1 VTSRIK
7 DSILVFPL
15 STVDTRP
22 LFQVHIFY
30 LGKANLRRTKMI
42 PEIEGMTILMAE
54 GIAGFIVFIL
64 FLKGFCLIGPN
75 QVGILTK
82 RMLGR
87 KMPEGQIIAR
97 HGEIGVQAKTLM
109 PGLYWRMPVI
119 WSFMKVPVVAID
131 IASIGIVE
139 SIDGEPL
146 PKGRVL
152 ADEVECNQFQDAEM
166 FLANHGK
173 KGPQVGILRPGTY
186 RINTRLFNVTSAPAV
201 KIEENTIGIAVAKDG
216 ISLPSGYVI
225 APKAMNS
232 DGTEVDHKAY
242 QNGQLF
248 IDSKGYR
255 GPQLDTLQPGI
266 YFINPNLFDIK
277 IEDVAEV
284 LPGYVAVIRSNVGLE
299 LERAPEGPKATGE
312 IKLAGPIHEDVEKI
326 LIIDKYTR
334 GIWRDPVAPG
344 KYNLNTVAFSA
355 YQVPTSAV
363 TIDWASEGRIGT
375 EVKGVKPTEAK
386 AAGVLYSFDPLKV
399 TSKDGFQLEVN
410 VRMVIRIQPANAA
423 YIIARFGSVANLID
437 QIVHPLIDSSFRNK
451 AGEKKA
457 IDFFQSR
464 TDLQTEALIHAKDK
478 FSEYNVEAQNLLI
491 AYIDIPKD
499 LLDTQTKKEIANQ
512 QQAQY
517 DQEAMAQEKRI
528 AVMEKSARADK
539 QKDVIDAK
547 LSIDINNDRAEA
559 KVKEADGNR
568 RSVILQ
574 AQGTRE
580 STILVAQGTK
590 ESTIL
595 VADANSYKSKIEGD
609 GVAAAYNAQK
619 DAIGQQN
626 VAIIKLIQEIA
637 AGNIQIVPQVLVQG
651 GDSGAGGNLFNVWL
665 SQMISQNI
673 PKNAAKDIKE
683 AAE

>member
-1 VTSRIK
+1 MWIAILLIAVIV
-7 DSILVFPL
+7 LVFFL
-15 STVDTRP
+15 AGLR
-22 LFQVHIFY
+22 LI
-30 LGKANLRRTKMI
+30 KA
-42 PEIEGMTILMAE
+42 
-54 GIAGFIVFIL
+54 
-64 FLKGFCLIGPN
+64 N

-82 RMLGR
+82 NMFGK

-97 HGEIGVQAKTLM
+97 KGETGIQAQILM
-109 PGLYWRMPVI
+109 PGLYWRMPII
-119 WSFMKVPVVAID
+119 WSCAKEPVQTID
-131 IASIGIVE
+131 ITSIGLVE
-139 SIDGEPL
+139 AIDGEPL

-152 ADEVECNQFQDAEM
+152 GDEVECNQFQDAEM
-166 FLANHGK
+166 FLKNHGK

-186 RINTRLFNVTSAPAV
+186 RINSRLFHVTRADA
-201 KIEENTIGIAVAKDG
+201 IRIGENNIGIAIARDG
-216 ISLPSGYVI
+216 IPLPPGYII
-225 APKAMNS
+225 APKAMNA
-232 DGTEVDHKAY
+232 DGTEADHKYY

-266 YFINPNLFDIK
+266 YYINPMLFDIK
-277 IEDVAEV
+277 AEVVAEV
-284 LPGYVAVIRSNVGLE
+284 MPGYVAVIRSNVGLE
-299 LERAPEGPKATGE
+299 LDKGTEGPTPVTDNEKF
-312 IKLAGPIHEDVEKI
+312 KGPIHEDVEKI
-326 LIIDKYTR
+326 LITNKYTR
-334 GIWRDPVAPG
+334 GIWKEPIAPG
-344 KYNLNTVAFSA
+344 KYNLNTVAFTP

-363 TIDWASEGRIGT
+363 TIDWATEGKIGT
-375 EVKGVKPTEAK
+375 EIKGVKGKGLEDE
-386 AAGVLYSFDPLKV
+386 GVLYKFDPLKV

-423 YIIARFGSVANLID
+423 YIIARFGSVVNLID

-464 TDLQTEALIHAKDK
+464 TDLQTEALVHAKER

-491 AYIDIPKD
+491 AWIDIPKE

-517 DQEAMAQEKRI
+517 DQEALAQEKRI
-528 AVMEKSARADK
+528 AVMEKSSRADK

-559 KVKEADGNR
+559 KAREADGDR
-568 RSVILQ
+568 R
-574 AQGTRE
+574 
-580 STILVAQGTK
+580 STILRAQGTK

-595 VADANSYKSKIEGD
+595 IADGNAYQSRIEGQ
-609 GVAAAYNAQK
+609 GVAQAYDAQK
-619 DAIGQQN
+619 EAIGQQN

-637 AGNIQIVPQVLVQG
+637 AGKIQIVPQILV
-651 GDSGAGGNLFNVWL
+651 GDSSGSSSGNLFNAWM

-673 PKNAAKDIKE
+673 PKGKE
-683 AAE
+683 K

>member
-1 VTSRIK
+1 MMTGITGSVA
-7 DSILVFPL
+7 
-15 STVDTRP
+15 
-22 LFQVHIFY
+22 LFFVAFIALIFF
-30 LGKANLRRTKMI
+30 LR
-42 PEIEGMTILMAE
+42 
-54 GIAGFIVFIL
+54 GFR
-64 FLKGFCLIGPN
+64 LIGPN
-75 QVGILTK
+75 EVGILTK
-82 RMLGR
+82 NMLGR

-109 PGLYWRMPVI
+109 PGLYWRMPII
-119 WSFMKVPVVAID
+119 WSFAKVPVVTVD

-152 ADEVECNQFQDAEM
+152 ADEVECNQFQDGEM

-186 RINTRLFNVTSAPAV
+186 RINTKLFNIAKAPAV
-201 KIEENTIGIAVAKDG
+201 KIAENTIGVAVAKDG
-216 ISLPSGYVI
+216 IPLPTGYII
-225 APKAMNS
+225 APKAQNK
-232 DGTEVDHKAY
+232 DGTEADHKSY

-266 YFINPNLFDIK
+266 YYINPNLFDIK
-277 IEDVAEV
+277 IEEVAEV

-299 LERAPEGPKATGE
+299 LERTPEGPDRTTGE
-312 IKLAGPIHEDVEKI
+312 GKLGGPIHEDVEKI
-326 LIIDKYTR
+326 LITDKYTR
-334 GIWRDPVAPG
+334 GIWREPIAPG
-344 KYNLNTVAFSA
+344 KYNLNAIAFTA

-363 TIDWASEGRIGT
+363 TIDWATEGRIGT

-386 AAGVLYSFDPLKV
+386 SAGVLYSFDPLKV

-410 VRMVIRIQPANAA
+410 VRMVIRIQPGNAA

-464 TDLQTEALIHAKDK
+464 TDLQTEALIHAKER

-491 AYIDIPKD
+491 AYIAIPKD

-528 AVMEKSARADK
+528 AVMEKSSRADK

-547 LSIDINNDRAEA
+547 LSIEINNDRAEA
-559 KVKEADGNR
+559 KVREADGDR
-568 RSVILQ
+568 RSVIL
-574 AQGTRE
+574 R
-580 STILVAQGTK
+580 SQGTK

-595 VADANSYKSKIEGD
+595 VADGNSYKSRTEGD

-619 DAIGQQN
+619 EAIGQQN
-626 VAIIKLIQEIA
+626 VAVIKLMQEIA
-637 AGNIQIVPQVLVQG
+637 AGKIQIVPQTLVGGG
-651 GDSGAGGNLFNVWL
+651 GDNSGNLFNAWL
-665 SQMISQNI
+665 AQMMTQNI
-673 PKNAAKDIKE
+673 AKKE
-683 AAE
+683 EK

>member
-1 VTSRIK
+1 MI
-7 DSILVFPL
+7 
-15 STVDTRP
+15 
-22 LFQVHIFY
+22 QWIF
-30 LGKANLRRTKMI
+30 LWVVA
-42 PEIEGMTILMAE
+42 
-54 GIAGFIVFIL
+54 FIVLIFIL
-64 FLKGFCLIGPN
+64 RGFCLIGPN

-82 RMLGR
+82 NMFGR
-87 KMPEGQIIAR
+87 KMPAGQIIAR
-97 HGEIGVQAKTLM
+97 QKEIGVRARTLM
-109 PGLYWRMPVI
+109 PGLYWRLPVI
-119 WSFMKVPVVAID
+119 WTFTKVPVVTVEV
-131 IASIGIVE
+131 ASIGIVE

-186 RINTRLFNVTSAPAV
+186 RINSKLFNITKAPAV
-201 KIEENTIGIAVAKDG
+201 RIGENTIGIAVAKDG
-216 ISLPSGYVI
+216 IPLPTGYVV
-225 APKAMNS
+225 APKALNK
-232 DGTEVDHKAY
+232 DGSEADHKAY

-248 IDSKGYR
+248 IDSQGYR

-277 IEDVAEV
+277 VENVAEV

-299 LERAPEGPKATGE
+299 LERALEGPEGTTKEGR
-312 IKLAGPIHEDVEKI
+312 LGGPIHEDVEKI
-326 LIIDKYTR
+326 LITNKYTR
-334 GIWRDPVAPG
+334 GIWREPIAPG
-344 KYNLNTVAFSA
+344 KYNLNTIAFSP
-355 YQVPTSAV
+355 YEVPTSAV

-375 EVKGVKPTEAK
+375 EVKGIKPTQAM

-410 VRMVIRIQPANAA
+410 VRMVIRIQPGNAA

-464 TDLQTEALIHAKDK
+464 TDLQTEALVHAKER

-528 AVMEKSARADK
+528 AVMEKSSRADK

-568 RSVILQ
+568 RSMILQ
-574 AQGTRE
+574 
-580 STILVAQGTK
+580 AQGTK

-595 VADANSYKSKIEGD
+595 VADGNSYKSKIEGD

-619 DAIGQQN
+619 EAIGQQN

-637 AGNIQIVPQVLVQG
+637 AGKIQIVPQVLVGG
-651 GDSGAGGNLFNVWL
+651 GDSSASGNLFNAWM

-673 PKNAAKDIKE
+673 PKDEGKEIKPTD
-683 AAE
+683 

>member
-1 VTSRIK
+1 MITGMMEWTVL
-7 DSILVFPL
+7 SIV
-15 STVDTRP
+15 
-22 LFQVHIFY
+22 
-30 LGKANLRRTKMI
+30 
-42 PEIEGMTILMAE
+42 
-54 GIAGFIVFIL
+54 VFIAL
-64 FLKGFCLIGPN
+64 LIILRGFCLIGPN

-82 RMLGR
+82 NMFGK

-97 HGEIGVQAKTLM
+97 HGQIGVQAKTLM
-109 PGLYWRMPVI
+109 PGLYWRLPII
-119 WSFMKVPVVAID
+119 WSFRKIPVVTVD

-152 ADEVECNQFQDAEM
+152 ADEVESNQFQDAEM
-166 FLANHGK
+166 FLTNHGK
-173 KGPQVGILRPGTY
+173 KGPQVAILRPGTY
-186 RINTRLFNVTSAPAV
+186 RINTRLFNITDAPAV
-201 KIEENTIGIAVAKDG
+201 EIAENTVGIAVAKDG
-216 ISLPSGYVI
+216 IPLPTGYVI
-225 APKAMNS
+225 APKARNE
-232 DGTEVDHKAY
+232 DGTEADHKSY

-248 IDSKGYR
+248 IDSTGYR
-255 GPQLDTLQPGI
+255 GPQLDTLQPGL

-277 IEDVAEV
+277 IAEVAEV
-284 LPGYVAVIRSNVGLE
+284 FPGYVAVIRSNVGLE
-299 LERAPEGPKATGE
+299 LERTAEGPDRTTGE
-312 IKLAGPIHEDVEKI
+312 GRLSGPIHEDVEKI
-326 LIIDKYTR
+326 LITDKYTR
-334 GIWRDPVAPG
+334 GIWREPIAPG
-344 KYNLNTVAFSA
+344 KYNLNAIAFTA

-375 EVKGVKPTEAK
+375 EVKGIKPTEAK

-410 VRMVIRIQPANAA
+410 VRMVIRIQPGNAA

-464 TDLQTEALIHAKDK
+464 TDLQTEALVHAKER

-517 DQEAMAQEKRI
+517 DQEALAQEKRI
-528 AVMEKSARADK
+528 AVMEKSSRADK

-559 KVKEADGNR
+559 MVKEADGKR
-568 RSVILQ
+568 RSAILQ
-574 AQGTRE
+574 AQG
-580 STILVAQGTK
+580 AK

-595 VADANSYKSKIEGD
+595 VADGNAYKSKTEGD
-609 GVAAAYNAQK
+609 GVAAAYNAKKEAISQK
-619 DAIGQQN
+619 N
-626 VAIIKLIQEIA
+626 VPIIKLTLQIA
-637 AGNIQIVPQVLVQG
+637 AGKIQIVPQILVEG
-651 GDSGAGGNLFNVWL
+651 GAGSSGGNLFNAWM
-665 SQMISQNI
+665 SQMISQNV
-673 PKNAAKDIKE
+673 PKDGGKDI
-683 AAE
+683 

>member
-1 VTSRIK
+1 MIHW
-7 DSILVFPL
+7 ILYWVVAF
-15 STVDTRP
+15 
-22 LFQVHIFY
+22 
-30 LGKANLRRTKMI
+30 
-42 PEIEGMTILMAE
+42 
-54 GIAGFIVFIL
+54 IAFIFIL
-64 FLKGFCLIGPN
+64 RGFCLIGPN

-82 RMLGR
+82 NMFGR
-87 KMPEGQIIAR
+87 KMPAGQIIAR
-97 HGEIGVQAKTLM
+97 QREIGVRARTLM
-109 PGLYWRMPVI
+109 PGLYWRLPII
-119 WSFMKVPVVAID
+119 WTFTKVPVVTVEV
-131 IASIGIVE
+131 ASIGIVE

-186 RINTRLFNVTSAPAV
+186 RINSKLFNITKAPAV
-201 KIEENTIGIAVAKDG
+201 RIAENTIGIAVAKDG
-216 ISLPSGYVI
+216 IPLPTGYVV
-225 APKAMNS
+225 APKALNE
-232 DGTEVDHKAY
+232 DGSEADHKAY

-248 IDSKGYR
+248 IDSQGYR

-299 LERAPEGPKATGE
+299 LERTLEGPEGTTKEGR
-312 IKLAGPIHEDVEKI
+312 LGGPIHEDVEKI
-326 LIIDKYTR
+326 LITNKYTR
-334 GIWRDPVAPG
+334 GIWREPIAPG
-344 KYNLNTVAFSA
+344 KYNLNTIAFSPYA
-355 YQVPTSAV
+355 VPTSAV

-375 EVKGVKPTEAK
+375 EVKGIKPTEAM

-410 VRMVIRIQPANAA
+410 VRMVIRIQPGNAA

-464 TDLQTEALIHAKDK
+464 TDLQTEALVHAKER

-528 AVMEKSARADK
+528 AVMEKSSRADK

-568 RSVILQ
+568 RSMILQ
-574 AQGTRE
+574 
-580 STILVAQGTK
+580 AQGTK

-595 VADANSYKSKIEGD
+595 VADGNSYKSKIEGD

-619 DAIGQQN
+619 EAIGQQN

-637 AGNIQIVPQVLVQG
+637 AGKIQIVPQVLVGG
-651 GDSGAGGNLFNVWL
+651 GDSSASGNLFNAWM
-665 SQMISQNI
+665 SQMISQNV
-673 PKNAAKDIKE
+673 PKNEGKEIKT
-683 AAE
+683 AE

>member
-1 VTSRIK
+1 MFTGLPVLGFIIVIACLIVLLAVLRG
-7 DSILVFPL
+7 
-15 STVDTRP
+15 
-22 LFQVHIFY
+22 FY
-30 LGKANLRRTKMI
+30 LIRAN
-42 PEIEGMTILMAE
+42 E
-54 GIAGFIVFIL
+54 
-64 FLKGFCLIGPN
+64 
-75 QVGILTK
+75 VGILT
-82 RMLGR
+82 RNMFGR
-87 KMPEGQIIAR
+87 KMPEGQILAR
-97 HGEIGVQAKTLM
+97 KGQVGVQAGTLV
-109 PGLYWRMPVI
+109 PGLYWRLPIM
-119 WSFMKVPVVAID
+119 WSITKVPIVTVD
-131 IASIGIVE
+131 NESVGLVE
-139 SIDGEPL
+139 SVDGDPL

-152 ADEVECNQFQDAEM
+152 ADEVECNQFQDGEM

-186 RINTRLFNVTSAPAV
+186 RINIRLFSVTQAPAI
-201 KIEENTIGIAVAKDG
+201 KIDENNIGIAIAKDG
-216 ISLPSGYVI
+216 IPLPSGYIV
-225 APKAMNS
+225 APKALNA
-232 DGTEVDHKAY
+232 DGTEADHKFY
-242 QNGQLF
+242 QNGQMF

-266 YFINPNLFDIK
+266 YYINPRLFDVK
-277 IEDVAEV
+277 TENVAEV

-299 LERAPEGPKATGE
+299 LDHAAEGPKPPTGE
-312 IKLAGPIHEDVEKI
+312 GAFKGPVHEDVEKI
-326 LIIDKYTR
+326 LIADRYTR
-334 GIWRDPVAPG
+334 GIWREPVAPG
-344 KYNLNTVAFSA
+344 KYNLNTIAFTA

-375 EVKGVKPTEAK
+375 EVKGIKPAEAM

-464 TDLQTEALIHAKDK
+464 TDLQAEALAHAQER
-478 FSEYNVEAQNLLI
+478 FGEYNVEAQNLLI

-528 AVMEKSARADK
+528 AVMEKASRADK

-547 LSIDINNDRAEA
+547 LSVDINSDRAEA
-559 KVKEADGNR
+559 KVREADGDR
-568 RSVILQ
+568 RAMILQ
-574 AQGTRE
+574 
-580 STILVAQGTK
+580 AQGTK

-595 VADANSYKSKIEGD
+595 VADGNAYKSKAEGD
-609 GVAAAYNAQK
+609 GIAAAYNAQK

-626 VAIIKLIQEIA
+626 VAVIKLIQEIA
-637 AGNIQIVPQVLVQG
+637 AGKIQIVPQILVG
-651 GDSGAGGNLFNVWL
+651 SGDGASSGNLFNAWL
-665 SQMISQNI
+665 AQMVSQNM
-673 PKNAAKDIKE
+673 PKSEGK
-683 AAE
+683 

>member
-1 VTSRIK
+1 MTMLETIGWTA
-7 DSILVFPL
+7 SI
-15 STVDTRP
+15 
-22 LFQVHIFY
+22 
-30 LGKANLRRTKMI
+30 
-42 PEIEGMTILMAE
+42 
-54 GIAGFIVFIL
+54 IAAFIL
-64 FLKGFCLIGPN
+64 LVLILRGFCLIRAS

-82 RMLGR
+82 NMFGK

-109 PGLYWRMPVI
+109 PGLYWRPPII
-119 WSFMKVPVVAID
+119 WSFAKVLVVTVD
-131 IASIGIVE
+131 IASIGIIE

-186 RINTRLFNVTSAPAV
+186 RINTILFSIAKAPAV
-201 KIEENTIGIAVAKDG
+201 KIPANSIGIAIAKDG
-216 ISLPSGYVI
+216 IPLPTGYIV
-225 APKAMNS
+225 APKAQNV
-232 DGTEVDHKAY
+232 DGTEADHKSY

-266 YFINPNLFDIK
+266 YYINPNLFDIK
-277 IEDVAEV
+277 VEEVAEV

-299 LERAPEGPKATGE
+299 LERASEGPDKATGE
-312 IKLAGPIHEDVEKI
+312 GKLGGPIHEDVEKI

-334 GIWRDPVAPG
+334 GIWREPIAPG
-344 KYNLNTVAFSA
+344 KYNLNTIAFTA

-375 EVKGVKPTEAK
+375 EVKGIKPTEAK

-410 VRMVIRIQPANAA
+410 VRMVIRIQPGNAA

-464 TDLQTEALIHAKDK
+464 TDLQTEALVHAKER

-517 DQEAMAQEKRI
+517 DQEALAQEKRI
-528 AVMEKSARADK
+528 AVMEKSSRADK

-559 KVKEADGNR
+559 RVKEADGIR

-574 AQGTRE
+574 
-580 STILVAQGTK
+580 AQGTK

-595 VADANSYKSKIEGD
+595 VADGNSYKSKIEGD

-619 DAIGQQN
+619 EAIGQQN

-637 AGNIQIVPQVLVQG
+637 AGKIQIVPQILVGG
-651 GDSGAGGNLFNVWL
+651 GDTSGGGNLFNAWLAQML
-665 SQMISQNI
+665 SQTV
-673 PKNAAKDIKE
+673 PKTEGK
-683 AAE
+683 

>member
-1 VTSRIK
+1 MM
-7 DSILVFPL
+7 IL
-15 STVDTRP
+15 
-22 LFQVHIFY
+22 I
-30 LGKANLRRTKMI
+30 G
-42 PEIEGMTILMAE
+42 EIVLCLVVI
-54 GIAGFIVFIL
+54 IVLLLI
-64 FLKGFCLIGPN
+64 LKGFCLIGAN

-82 RMLGR
+82 NMFGK
-87 KMPEGQIIAR
+87 KMSAGQIIAR
-97 HGEIGVQAKTLM
+97 HGEIGVQAMTLM
-109 PGLYWRMPVI
+109 PGLYWRLPII
-119 WSFMKVPVVAID
+119 WSFTKVPVVTVD
-131 IASIGIVE
+131 IASVGIVE

-186 RINTRLFNVTSAPAV
+186 RINSSLFNITKAPAV
-201 KIEENTIGIAVAKDG
+201 KIAENTIGIAVAKDG
-216 ISLPSGYVI
+216 ITLPTGYVI
-225 APKAMNS
+225 APKALN
-232 DGTEVDHKAY
+232 DNGTEADHKSY

-266 YFINPNLFDIK
+266 YYINPNLFDIK
-277 IEDVAEV
+277 VENVAEV
-284 LPGYVAVIRSNVGLE
+284 LPGYVAVMRSNVGLE
-299 LERAPEGPKATGE
+299 LERTPAGPELTTKEG
-312 IKLAGPIHEDVEKI
+312 KLSGPIHEDVEKI
-326 LIIDKYTR
+326 LITDKYTR
-334 GIWRDPVAPG
+334 GIWREPIAPG
-344 KYNLNTVAFSA
+344 KYNLNPIAFTA

-363 TIDWASEGRIGT
+363 TIDWASEGKIGT

-410 VRMVIRIQPANAA
+410 VRMVIRIQPGNAA

-464 TDLQTEALIHAKDK
+464 TDLQTEALAHAKER

-517 DQEAMAQEKRI
+517 DQEALAQEKRI
-528 AVMEKSARADK
+528 AVMEKASRADK

-559 KVKEADGNR
+559 MVKEADGKR
-568 RSVILQ
+568 RSVIL
-574 AQGTRE
+574 E
-580 STILVAQGTK
+580 AQGTK
-590 ESTIL
+590 EATIL
-595 VADANSYKSKIEGD
+595 VADGNSYKSKIEGD

-619 DAIGQQN
+619 EAIGQQN
-626 VAIIKLIQEIA
+626 VVIIKLIQEIA
-637 AGNIQIVPQVLVQG
+637 AGKIQIVPQVLVG
-651 GDSGAGGNLFNVWL
+651 GGEGSASGNLFNAWL
-665 SQMISQNI
+665 SQMVSQNA
-673 PKNAAKDIKE
+673 PKMKE
-683 AAE
+683 NR

>member
-1 VTSRIK
+1 MMTGLIVYG
-7 DSILVFPL
+7 SI
-15 STVDTRP
+15 
-22 LFQVHIFY
+22 I
-30 LGKANLRRTKMI
+30 
-42 PEIEGMTILMAE
+42 
-54 GIAGFIVFIL
+54 FIVVLFI
-64 FLKGFCLIGPN
+64 FRGFRLIGAN

-82 RMLGR
+82 NMFGK
-87 KMPEGQIIAR
+87 KMPAGQIIAR
-97 HGEIGVQAKTLM
+97 QGETGVRARTLV

-119 WSFMKVPVVAID
+119 WSFTKIPVVTVD
-131 IASIGIVE
+131 VNSIGIVE

-166 FLANHGK
+166 FLSNHGK
-173 KGPQVGILRPGTY
+173 KGPQIGILRPGTY
-186 RINTRLFNVTSAPAV
+186 RINSRLFHITTSPA
-201 KIEENTIGIAVAKDG
+201 IRIGENTIGIAVARDG
-216 ISLPSGYVI
+216 IPLPTGYVI
-225 APKAMNS
+225 APKALNN
-232 DGTEVDHKAY
+232 DGTEADHKSF

-277 IEDVAEV
+277 IADVAEV
-284 LPGYVAVIRSNVGLE
+284 FPGYVAVIRSNVGLE
-299 LERAPEGPKATGE
+299 LERAPEGPSRSTSEG
-312 IKLAGPIHEDVEKI
+312 KLSGPIHEDAEKI
-326 LIIDKYTR
+326 LITDKYTR
-334 GIWRDPVAPG
+334 GIWREPIAPG
-344 KYNLNTVAFSA
+344 KYNLNAIAFTA

-410 VRMVIRIQPANAA
+410 VRMVIRIQPGNAA

-464 TDLQTEALIHAKDK
+464 TDLQTEALAHAKER

-528 AVMEKSARADK
+528 AVMEKSSRADK

-568 RSVILQ
+568 RSMILQ
-574 AQGTRE
+574 
-580 STILVAQGTK
+580 AQGTK

-595 VADANSYKSKIEGD
+595 VADGNSYKSKIEGD

-619 DAIGQQN
+619 EAIGQQN
-626 VAIIKLIQEIA
+626 VAIIKLMQEIA
-637 AGNIQIVPQVLVQG
+637 AGKIQIVPQILVEG
-651 GDSGAGGNLFNVWL
+651 GDGGTSGNLFNAWL
-665 SQMISQNI
+665 TQMISQNTL
-673 PKNAAKDIKE
+673 KNEGKA
-683 AAE
+683 

>member
-1 VTSRIK
+1 
-7 DSILVFPL
+7 
-15 STVDTRP
+15 
-22 LFQVHIFY
+22 
-30 LGKANLRRTKMI
+30 MI
-42 PEIEGMTILMAE
+42 TGMTGME
-54 GIAGFIVFIL
+54 WFGIGIVAFIVFMFIVR
-64 FLKGFCLIGPN
+64 GFCLIGPN

-82 RMLGR
+82 NMFGK

-97 HGEIGVQAKTLM
+97 HGEVGVQASTLM
-109 PGLYWRMPVI
+109 PGLYWRMPII
-119 WSFMKVPVVAID
+119 WSFAKVPVVTVD
-131 IASIGIVE
+131 IASIGVVE

-186 RINTRLFNVTSAPAV
+186 RINSRMFNITKAPAI
-201 KIEENTIGIAVAKDG
+201 KIVENTIGIAVARDG
-216 ISLPSGYVI
+216 IPLPTGYVI
-225 APKAMNS
+225 APKALKD
-232 DGTEVDHKAY
+232 DGTESDHKSY

-248 IDSKGYR
+248 IDNKGYR

-266 YFINPNLFDIK
+266 YYINPNLFDIK
-277 IEDVAEV
+277 IESVAEV

-299 LERAPEGPKATGE
+299 LERAIEGPEGATREG
-312 IKLAGPIHEDVEKI
+312 KLGGPIHEDVEKI
-326 LIIDKYTR
+326 LITNKYTR
-334 GIWRDPVAPG
+334 GIWREPIAPG
-344 KYNLNTVAFSA
+344 KYNLNSVAFTA

-363 TIDWASEGRIGT
+363 TIDWATEGRIGT
-375 EVKGVKPTEAK
+375 EVKGVKSAETK
-386 AAGVLYSFDPLKV
+386 AAAVLYSFDPLKV

-410 VRMVIRIQPANAA
+410 VRMVIRIQPGNAA

-464 TDLQTEALIHAKDK
+464 TDLQTEALAHAKER

-528 AVMEKSARADK
+528 AVMEKSSRADK

-559 KVKEADGNR
+559 RVKEADGIR

-574 AQGTRE
+574 
-580 STILVAQGTK
+580 AQGTK

-595 VADANSYKSKIEGD
+595 VADGNSYKSKIEGD
-609 GVAAAYNAQK
+609 GVAAAYTAQK
-619 DAIGQQN
+619 EAIGQQN

-637 AGNIQIVPQVLVQG
+637 AGKIQIVPQILVEG
-651 GDSGAGGNLFNVWL
+651 GAGGSSSGNLLTAWL
-665 SQMISQNI
+665 AQMISQNV
-673 PKNAAKDIKE
+673 PKKDGSEVKTNE
-683 AAE
+683 

>member
-1 VTSRIK
+1 MIE
-7 DSILVFPL
+7 
-15 STVDTRP
+15 
-22 LFQVHIFY
+22 QVV
-30 LGKANLRRTKMI
+30 LGVGA
-42 PEIEGMTILMAE
+42 
-54 GIAGFIVFIL
+54 FIVFLIIL
-64 FLKGFCLIGPN
+64 RGFCLIGPN
-75 QVGILTK
+75 QVGILTRNMFGK
-82 RMLGR
+82 

-97 HGEIGVQAKTLM
+97 HGEVGVLARTLM
-109 PGLYWRMPVI
+109 PGLYWRLPVI
-119 WSFMKVPVVAID
+119 FSFTKVPVVAVD
-131 IASIGIVE
+131 NDSIGIVE

-146 PKGRVL
+146 TKGRVL
-152 ADEVECNQFQDAEM
+152 ADEVESNQFQDAEM

-186 RINTRLFNVTSAPAV
+186 RINSKLFNITKAPAA
-201 KIEENTIGIAVAKDG
+201 KIAENTIGIAVAKDG
-216 ISLPSGYVI
+216 IPLPSGYVI
-225 APKAMNS
+225 APKAKND
-232 DGTEVDHKAY
+232 DGTEADHKAY

-248 IDSKGYR
+248 IDSRGYR

-277 IEDVAEV
+277 VENVAEV

-299 LERAPEGPKATGE
+299 LERAPEGPEQTTNEG
-312 IKLAGPIHEDVEKI
+312 KLCGPIHEDVEKI
-326 LIIDKYTR
+326 LITDKYTR
-334 GIWRDPVAPG
+334 GIWREPIAPG
-344 KYNLNTVAFSA
+344 KYNLNTVAFTA

-363 TIDWASEGRIGT
+363 TIDWASEGRLGT
-375 EVKGVKPTEAK
+375 EVKGVRSTETK
-386 AAGVLYSFDPLKV
+386 AAAVLYSFDPLKV

-410 VRMVIRIQPANAA
+410 VRMVIRIQPGNAA

-464 TDLQTEALIHAKDK
+464 TDLQTEALAHAKER

-499 LLDTQTKKEIANQ
+499 LLETQTKKEIANQ

-517 DQEAMAQEKRI
+517 DQEALAQEKRI
-528 AVMEKSARADK
+528 AVMEKSSRADK

-574 AQGTRE
+574 AQGTKE

-595 VADANSYKSKIEGD
+595 VADGNSYKSKIEGD

-619 DAIGQQN
+619 EAIGQQN

-637 AGNIQIVPQVLVQG
+637 AGKIQIVPQILVEG
-651 GDSGAGGNLFNVWL
+651 GGGQTSGNLFNAWL

-673 PKNAAKDIKE
+673 PKDEAKETKND
-683 AAE
+683 

>member
-1 VTSRIK
+1 
-7 DSILVFPL
+7 
-15 STVDTRP
+15 
-22 LFQVHIFY
+22 
-30 LGKANLRRTKMI
+30 
-42 PEIEGMTILMAE
+42 MTAVEWI
-54 GIAGFIVFIL
+54 GICIVAVVVLL
-64 FLKGFCLIGPN
+64 FLLRGLRLIGPN

-82 RMLGR
+82 NMFGR
-87 KMPEGQIIAR
+87 TMPEGQIIAR
-97 HGEIGVQAKTLM
+97 HGEVGVQASTLM
-109 PGLYWRMPVI
+109 PGLYWRLPIV
-119 WSFMKVPVVAID
+119 WSFAKVPVVIVD
-131 IASIGIVE
+131 TYSVGIVE

-166 FLANHGK
+166 FLANQGK

-186 RINTRLFNVTSAPAV
+186 RINSRLFNITQAPA
-201 KIEENTIGIAVAKDG
+201 IEIAENTVGIAVARDG
-216 ISLPSGYVI
+216 IPLPTGYVI
-225 APKAMNS
+225 APKALND
-232 DGTEVDHKAY
+232 DGSEADHKAY

-248 IDSKGYR
+248 VDSKGYR

-266 YFINPNLFDIK
+266 YYVNPNLFDIK
-277 IEDVAEV
+277 IANVAEV

-299 LERAPEGPKATGE
+299 LERAPEGPNQPTGE
-312 IKLAGPIHEDVEKI
+312 GRLGGPIHEDVERI
-326 LIIDKYTR
+326 LITDKFTR
-334 GIWRDPVAPG
+334 GIWREPVAPG
-344 KYNLNTVAFSA
+344 KYNLNVIAFSA

-375 EVKGVKPTEAK
+375 EVKGVKPSEAK

-464 TDLQTEALIHAKDK
+464 TDLQTEALAHAKDK
-478 FSEYNVEAQNLLI
+478 FAEYNVEAQNLLI
-491 AYIDIPKD
+491 AYIDIPQD

-517 DQEAMAQEKRI
+517 DQEALAQEKRI
-528 AVMEKSARADK
+528 AVMEKAARADK

-559 KVKEADGNR
+559 MVKEADGSR

-574 AQGTRE
+574 AQGARE
-580 STILVAQGTK
+580 ATILTAQGTK
-590 ESTIL
+590 EATIL
-595 VADANSYKSKIEGD
+595 VADGNSYQSRIEGD
-609 GVAAAYNAQK
+609 GVAAAYIAQTE
-619 DAIGQQN
+619 AIGQQN
-626 VAIIKLIQEIA
+626 VALIKLMQEIA
-637 AGNIQIVPQVLVQG
+637 AGRIQIVPQVLVAG
-651 GDSGAGGNLFNVWL
+651 GGEGSTGGNLFNAWL
-665 SQMISQNI
+665 SQMISQNV
-673 PKNAAKDIKE
+673 PKWEGQTPAA
-683 AAE
+683 

>member
-1 VTSRIK
+1 V
-7 DSILVFPL
+7 
-15 STVDTRP
+15 TVD
-22 LFQVHIFY
+22 I
-30 LGKANLRRTKMI
+30 
-42 PEIEGMTILMAE
+42 
-54 GIAGFIVFIL
+54 
-64 FLKGFCLIGPN
+64 
-75 QVGILTK
+75 
-82 RMLGR
+82 
-87 KMPEGQIIAR
+87 
-97 HGEIGVQAKTLM
+97 
-109 PGLYWRMPVI
+109 
-119 WSFMKVPVVAID
+119 S
-131 IASIGIVE
+131 SIGIVE

-152 ADEVECNQFQDAEM
+152 ADEVESNQFQDAEL

-186 RINTRLFNVTSAPAV
+186 RINSILFKITKSPAV
-201 KIEENTIGIAVAKDG
+201 RIAENTVGIAVSKDG
-216 ISLPSGYVI
+216 IPLPSGYVI
-225 APKAMNS
+225 APKALNHD
-232 DGTEVDHKAY
+232 DGTEADHKAY

-277 IEDVAEV
+277 IESVAEV

-299 LERAPEGPKATGE
+299 LERSSEGPDRTTSEG
-312 IKLAGPIHEDVEKI
+312 KLGGPIHEDVEKI
-326 LIIDKYTR
+326 LITNKYTR
-334 GIWRDPVAPG
+334 GIWREPIAPG
-344 KYNLNTVAFSA
+344 KYNLNSIAFTA

-363 TIDWASEGRIGT
+363 TIDWATEGRIGT
-375 EVKGVKPTEAK
+375 EVKGVKSPETK
-386 AAGVLYSFDPLKV
+386 AAAVLYSFDPLKV

-410 VRMVIRIQPANAA
+410 VRMVIRIQPGNAA
-423 YIIARFGSVANLID
+423 YIIARFGSVANLNLID

-464 TDLQTEALIHAKDK
+464 TDLQTEALAHAKDR

-559 KVKEADGNR
+559 KVKEADGDR

-580 STILVAQGTK
+580 STILMAQGTK
-590 ESTIL
+590 ESTML
-595 VADANSYKSKIEGD
+595 VADGNSYKSKTEGD
-609 GVAAAYNAQK
+609 GVAAAYIAQTE
-619 DAIGQQN
+619 ALGQQN
-626 VAIIKLIQEIA
+626 VAIIKLVQEIA
-637 AGNIQIVPQVLVQG
+637 AGKIQIVPQVLVG
-651 GDSGAGGNLFNVWL
+651 GGEGSASGNLFNAWL
-665 SQMISQNI
+665 SQMISQNV
-673 PKNAAKDIKE
+673 PKNEGK
-683 AAE
+683 

>member
-1 VTSRIK
+1 MTEWTEMIGWIRWATLGYV
-7 DSILVFPL
+7 V
-15 STVDTRP
+15 
-22 LFQVHIFY
+22 LFVVLF
-30 LGKANLRRTKMI
+30 
-42 PEIEGMTILMAE
+42 
-54 GIAGFIVFIL
+54 IAALFIIR
-64 FLKGFCLIGPN
+64 GFCLIGAYE
-75 QVGILTK
+75 VGILTK
-82 RMLGR
+82 NMFGK

-97 HGEIGVQAKTLM
+97 HGEVGVQASTLM
-109 PGLYWRMPVI
+109 PGLYWRMPII
-119 WSFMKVPVVAID
+119 WSFTKVPVVMVE
-131 IASIGIVE
+131 IAGIGIVE

-186 RINTRLFNVTSAPAV
+186 RINTRLFNITKAPAI
-201 KIEENTIGIAVAKDG
+201 KIAENTIGVAVAKDG
-216 ISLPSGYVI
+216 IPLPSGYII
-225 APKAMNS
+225 APKAQNA
-232 DGTEVDHKAY
+232 DGAEADHKSF

-255 GPQLDTLQPGI
+255 GPQLNTLQPGI
-266 YFINPNLFDIK
+266 YYINPSLFDIK

-284 LPGYVAVIRSNVGLE
+284 LPGYVAVIRSNVGME
-299 LERAPEGPKATGE
+299 LERASMGPSQATGE
-312 IKLAGPIHEDVEKI
+312 GKLCGPIHEDVEKI
-326 LIIDKYTR
+326 LIMDKYTR
-334 GIWRDPVAPG
+334 GIWREPIAPG
-344 KYNLNTVAFSA
+344 KYNLNAIAFTA

-410 VRMVIRIQPANAA
+410 VRMVIRIQPGNAA
-423 YIIARFGSVANLID
+423 YIIARVGSVANLID

-464 TDLQTEALIHAKDK
+464 TDLQTEALAHAKDR
-478 FSEYNVEAQNLLI
+478 FAEYNVEAQNLLI

-528 AVMEKSARADK
+528 AVMEKSSRADK

-574 AQGTRE
+574 AQGT
-580 STILVAQGTK
+580 K
-590 ESTIL
+590 EATIL
-595 VADANSYKSKIEGD
+595 VADGNSYKSRIEGD

-619 DAIGQQN
+619 EAIGQQN

-637 AGNIQIVPQVLVQG
+637 AGKIQIVPQILVG
-651 GDSGAGGNLFNVWL
+651 GGEGSSSGNLFNAWMSQML
-665 SQMISQNI
+665 SQNM
-673 PKNAAKDIKE
+673 PKNEGQEKKAT
-683 AAE
+683 

>member
-1 VTSRIK
+1 MMTGMTGWIV
-7 DSILVFPL
+7 L
-15 STVDTRP
+15 STVVVIAL
-22 LFQVHIFY
+22 LFS
-30 LGKANLRRTKMI
+30 LR
-42 PEIEGMTILMAE
+42 
-54 GIAGFIVFIL
+54 
-64 FLKGFCLIGPN
+64 GFCLIGAN

-82 RMLGR
+82 NMFGK

-97 HGEIGVQAKTLM
+97 HGEIGVQARTLM
-109 PGLYWRMPVI
+109 PGLYWRLPII
-119 WSFMKVPVVAID
+119 WSFTKIPVVTVD
-131 IASIGIVE
+131 IASVGIVE

-152 ADEVECNQFQDAEM
+152 ADEVESNQFQDAEM
-166 FLANHGK
+166 FLANLGK

-186 RINTRLFNVTSAPAV
+186 RINSILFNITKAPAV
-201 KIEENTIGIAVAKDG
+201 TIAENTIGIAVAKDG
-216 ISLPSGYVI
+216 IPLPTGYII
-225 APKAMNS
+225 APKAQND
-232 DGTEVDHKAY
+232 DGTEADHKSY

-266 YFINPNLFDIK
+266 YYINPNLFDIK
-277 IEDVAEV
+277 VADVAEV
-284 LPGYVAVIRSNVGLE
+284 LPGYVTVIRSNVGLE
-299 LERAPEGPKATGE
+299 LERAPGGPDHTTGE
-312 IKLAGPIHEDVEKI
+312 GRLGGPIHEDVEKI
-326 LIIDKYTR
+326 LITDKYTR
-334 GIWRDPVAPG
+334 GIWREPIAPG
-344 KYNLNTVAFSA
+344 KYNLNAIAFTA

-410 VRMVIRIQPANAA
+410 VRMVIRIQPGNAA

-464 TDLQTEALIHAKDK
+464 TDLQTEALAHAKER

-517 DQEAMAQEKRI
+517 DQEALAQEKRI
-528 AVMEKSARADK
+528 AVMEKSSRADK

-547 LSIDINNDRAEA
+547 LSIDINNDMAEA

-574 AQGTRE
+574 AQGTKE
-580 STILVAQGTK
+580 STILMAQGTK

-595 VADANSYKSKIEGD
+595 VADGNSYKSKIEGD

-619 DAIGQQN
+619 EAIGQQN
-626 VAIIKLIQEIA
+626 VAIIKLVQEIA
-637 AGNIQIVPQVLVQG
+637 AGKIQIVPQILVEG
-651 GDSGAGGNLFNVWL
+651 GDGSKGGNLFNAWL
-665 SQMISQNI
+665 SQTILQNA
-673 PKNAAKDIKE
+673 PKKE
-683 AAE
+683 EK

>member
-1 VTSRIK
+1 MTAGILEFVVAGVAL
-7 DSILVFPL
+7 ILVL
-15 STVDTRP
+15 
-22 LFQVHIFY
+22 LIIKGFY
-30 LGKANLRRTKMI
+30 LIAAN
-42 PEIEGMTILMAE
+42 E
-54 GIAGFIVFIL
+54 
-64 FLKGFCLIGPN
+64 
-75 QVGILTK
+75 VGILTK
-82 RMLGR
+82 NMFGK
-87 KMPEGQIIAR
+87 KMPAGQIIAR
-97 HGEIGVQAKTLM
+97 HDEVGVQAMTLM
-109 PGLYWRMPVI
+109 PGLYWRIPFV
-119 WSFMKVPVVAID
+119 WSFTKVPVVTVD
-131 IASIGIVE
+131 INSVGIVE

-152 ADEVECNQFQDAEM
+152 ADEIECNQFQDAEM

-186 RINTRLFNVTSAPAV
+186 RINTVLFNITRAPAV
-201 KIEENTIGIAVAKDG
+201 KITENTIGIAVAKDG
-216 ISLPSGYVI
+216 IPLPTGYVV
-225 APKAMNS
+225 APKALND
-232 DGTEVDHKAY
+232 DGTEVDHKSF

-248 IDSKGYR
+248 IDKKGYR

-266 YFINPNLFDIK
+266 YYINPNLFDIK
-277 IEDVAEV
+277 VADVAEV
-284 LPGYVAVIRSNVGLE
+284 LPGYVAVIRSNVGIE
-299 LERAPEGPKATGE
+299 LEKAPAGPEPTLKEGD
-312 IKLAGPIHEDVEKI
+312 LHGPIHEDVEKI
-326 LIIDKYTR
+326 LITDKYTR
-334 GIWRDPVAPG
+334 GIWREPVAPG
-344 KYNLNTVAFSA
+344 KYNLNAIAFTA
-355 YQVPTSAV
+355 YHVPTSAV
-363 TIDWASEGRIGT
+363 TIDWASEGKIGT
-375 EVKGVKPTEAK
+375 EVKGVKPADAK

-464 TDLQTEALIHAKDK
+464 TDLQTEALAHAKERFAD
-478 FSEYNVEAQNLLI
+478 YNVEAQNLLI

-559 KVKEADGNR
+559 MVKESDGKR
-568 RSVILQ
+568 RSVIL
-574 AQGTRE
+574 E
-580 STILVAQGTK
+580 AQGTK
-590 ESTIL
+590 EATIL
-595 VADANSYKSKIEGD
+595 VADANSYKSKMEGN

-619 DAIGQQN
+619 EAIGQQN

-637 AGNIQIVPQVLVQG
+637 AGKIQIVPQVLVG
-651 GDSGAGGNLFNVWL
+651 GGEGQQSGNLFNTWL
-665 SQMISQNI
+665 AQMVAQ
-673 PKNAAKDIKE
+673 NAAKKE
-683 AAE
+683 EQQKGER

>member
-1 VTSRIK
+1 MTTEWMVMGVIAFV
-7 DSILVFPL
+7 LL
-15 STVDTRP
+15 
-22 LFQVHIFY
+22 LFIF
-30 LGKANLRRTKMI
+30 N
-42 PEIEGMTILMAE
+42 
-54 GIAGFIVFIL
+54 
-64 FLKGFCLIGPN
+64 GFCLIGSN

-82 RMLGR
+82 NMFGK
-87 KMPEGQIIAR
+87 KMPAGQIIAR
-97 HGEIGVQAKTLM
+97 QGETGVRAKTLV
-109 PGLYWRMPVI
+109 PGLYWRMPII
-119 WSFMKVPVVAID
+119 WSFTKVPVVTVEVN
-131 IASIGIVE
+131 SVGIVE

-186 RINTRLFNVTSAPAV
+186 RINSRLFNITKAPAV
-201 KIEENTIGIAVAKDG
+201 KINENTIGIAVAKDG
-216 ISLPSGYVI
+216 IPLPTGYVI
-225 APKAMNS
+225 APKAMNA
-232 DGTEVDHKAY
+232 DGTEADHKSY

-248 IDSKGYR
+248 VDSKGYR

-284 LPGYVAVIRSNVGLE
+284 LPGYVAVIRSNVGME
-299 LERAPEGPKATGE
+299 LEKSFEGPVPTSGE
-312 IKLAGPIHEDVEKI
+312 GKLGGPIREDVEKL
-326 LIIDKYTR
+326 LITNKYTR
-334 GIWRDPVAPG
+334 GIWREPIAPG
-344 KYNLNTVAFSA
+344 KYNMNAIAFTA

-375 EVKGVKPTEAK
+375 EVKGVKPSEAK

-399 TSKDGFQLEVN
+399 TSKDGFLLEVN
-410 VRMVIRIQPANAA
+410 VRMVIRIQPGNAA
-423 YIIARFGSVANLID
+423 FIIARFGSVANLID

-451 AGEKKA
+451 AGDKKA

-464 TDLQTEALIHAKDK
+464 TDLQVEALAHAKEK

-491 AYIDIPKD
+491 AYIDVPKD
-499 LLDTQTKKEIANQ
+499 LLETQTRKEIANQ

-517 DQEAMAQEKRI
+517 DQEALAQEKRI
-528 AVMEKSARADK
+528 AVMEKASRADK

-568 RSVILQ
+568 RSMILQ
-574 AQGTRE
+574 
-580 STILVAQGTK
+580 AQGTK

-595 VADANSYKSKIEGD
+595 VADGNSYKSKTEGD
-609 GVAAAYNAQK
+609 GIAAAYIAQK
-619 DAIGQQN
+619 EAIGQQN
-626 VAIIKLIQEIA
+626 VAIIKLMQEIA
-637 AGNIQIVPQVLVQG
+637 AGNIQIVPQILVEG
-651 GDSGAGGNLFNVWL
+651 GEGGATGNLFNAWL

-673 PKNAAKDIKE
+673 PKIEGRADKTME
-683 AAE
+683 SSEPGGQM

>member
-1 VTSRIK
+1 MLTVVILILACIVLILYLTGLRLIK
-7 DSILVFPL
+7 
-15 STVDTRP
+15 
-22 LFQVHIFY
+22 
-30 LGKANLRRTKMI
+30 A
-42 PEIEGMTILMAE
+42 
-54 GIAGFIVFIL
+54 
-64 FLKGFCLIGPN
+64 N
-75 QVGILTK
+75 QVGVLTK
-82 RMLGR
+82 NMFGK

-97 HGEIGVQAKTLM
+97 KGETGIQAKILM
-109 PGLYWRMPVI
+109 PGLYWRAPII
-119 WSFMKVPVVAID
+119 WSCAKEPVQTIE
-131 IASIGIVE
+131 ITSIGLVE
-139 SIDGEPL
+139 AIDGEPL

-152 ADEVECNQFQDAEM
+152 GDEVESNQFQDAEM

-186 RINTRLFNVTSAPAV
+186 RINTRLFNVTKSDA
-201 KIEENTIGIAVAKDG
+201 IRIRENNVGIASAKDG
-216 ISLPSGYVI
+216 IPLPPGYII
-225 APKAMNS
+225 APKAVNA
-232 DGTEVDHKAY
+232 DGTEADHKYY

-266 YFINPNLFDIK
+266 YYINPMLFEVK
-277 IEDVAEV
+277 AEVVAEV

-299 LERAPEGPKATGE
+299 LDRGSEGPQPAETGE
-312 IKLAGPIHEDVEKI
+312 RFGGPIHEDVEKI
-326 LIIDKYTR
+326 LITNKYTR
-334 GIWRDPVAPG
+334 GIWREPIAPG
-344 KYNLNTVAFSA
+344 KYNLNTTAFTP

-363 TIDWASEGRIGT
+363 TIDWATEGKIGT
-375 EVKGVKPTEAK
+375 EVKGVKQIESK
-386 AAGVLYSFDPLKV
+386 SEGVLYKFDPLKV

-410 VRMVIRIQPANAA
+410 VRMVIRIQPGNAA

-464 TDLQTEALIHAKDK
+464 TDLQTEALAHAKER

-491 AYIDIPKD
+491 AYIDIPKE

-517 DQEAMAQEKRI
+517 DQEALAQEKRI
-528 AVMEKSARADK
+528 AVMEKSSRADK

-559 KVKEADGNR
+559 KVKEADGDR
-568 RSVILQ
+568 RSVILR
-574 AQGTRE
+574 AQG
-580 STILVAQGTK
+580 QK

-595 VADANSYKSKIEGD
+595 VADGNAYQSKIEGQ
-609 GVAAAYNAQK
+609 GVAAAYDAQK
-619 DAIGQQN
+619 EAIGQQN

-637 AGNIQIVPQVLVQG
+637 AGKIQIVPQILV
-651 GDSGAGGNLFNVWL
+651 GDGNGSSSGNLFNAWL
-665 SQMISQNI
+665 AQMVSQNM
-673 PKNAAKDIKE
+673 PKNKE
-683 AAE
+683 QE

>member
-1 VTSRIK
+1 MTGMIGWIV
-7 DSILVFPL
+7 L
-15 STVDTRP
+15 
-22 LFQVHIFY
+22 Y
-30 LGKANLRRTKMI
+30 LAV
-42 PEIEGMTILMAE
+42 
-54 GIAGFIVFIL
+54 FIVLLVIL
-64 FLKGFCLIGPN
+64 RGFCLIGAN

-82 RMLGR
+82 NMFGK

-97 HGEIGVQAKTLM
+97 HGEIGVQARTLM
-109 PGLYWRMPVI
+109 PGLYWRLPII
-119 WSFMKVPVVAID
+119 WSFTKVPVVTVD
-131 IASIGIVE
+131 IANIGIVE

-186 RINTRLFNVTSAPAV
+186 RINTRLFNITKAPAI
-201 KIEENTIGIAVAKDG
+201 KIAENTIGVAVAKDG
-216 ISLPSGYVI
+216 IPLPTGYII
-225 APKAMNS
+225 APKAQNK
-232 DGTEVDHKAY
+232 DGTEADHKSY

-266 YFINPNLFDIK
+266 YYINPNLFDIK
-277 IEDVAEV
+277 IEEVAEV

-299 LERAPEGPKATGE
+299 LERAPEGPNRTTGE
-312 IKLAGPIHEDVEKI
+312 GKLGGPIHEDVEKI
-326 LIIDKYTR
+326 LITDKYTR
-334 GIWRDPVAPG
+334 GIWREPIAPG
-344 KYNLNTVAFSA
+344 KYNLNAIAFTA

-363 TIDWASEGRIGT
+363 TIDWATEGRIGT
-375 EVKGVKPTEAK
+375 EIKGIKPMEAK

-410 VRMVIRIQPANAA
+410 VRMVIRIQPGNAA

-464 TDLQTEALIHAKDK
+464 TDLQTEALVHAKER

-517 DQEAMAQEKRI
+517 DQEALAQEKRI

-559 KVKEADGNR
+559 RVKEADGIR

-574 AQGTRE
+574 
-580 STILVAQGTK
+580 AQGTK

-595 VADANSYKSKIEGD
+595 VADGNSYKSKIEGD

-619 DAIGQQN
+619 EAIGQQN

-637 AGNIQIVPQVLVQG
+637 AGKIQIVPQILVGG
-651 GDSGAGGNLFNVWL
+651 GDASTGGNLFNAWLAQML
-665 SQMISQNI
+665 SQKA
-673 PKNAAKDIKE
+673 PKQEEK
-683 AAE
+683 

>member
-1 VTSRIK
+1 MTGMIGWIV
-7 DSILVFPL
+7 
-15 STVDTRP
+15 
-22 LFQVHIFY
+22 LFV
-30 LGKANLRRTKMI
+30 A
-42 PEIEGMTILMAE
+42 
-54 GIAGFIVFIL
+54 FIVLLLI
-64 FLKGFCLIGPN
+64 LKGFCLIGPN

-82 RMLGR
+82 NMFGK

-97 HGEIGVQAKTLM
+97 HGEIGVQARTLM
-109 PGLYWRMPVI
+109 PGLYWRLPII
-119 WSFMKVPVVAID
+119 WSFTKVPVVTVD

-186 RINTRLFNVTSAPAV
+186 RINTRLFNITKAPAV
-201 KIEENTIGIAVAKDG
+201 KIAENTIGIAVAKDG
-216 ISLPSGYVI
+216 IPLPTGYVI
-225 APKAMNS
+225 APKARND
-232 DGTEVDHKAY
+232 DGTEADHKAY

-266 YFINPNLFDIK
+266 YYINPNLFDIK

-299 LERAPEGPKATGE
+299 LERAPEGPKRATGE
-312 IKLAGPIHEDVEKI
+312 GKLGGPIHEDVEKI
-326 LIIDKYTR
+326 LITDKYTR
-334 GIWRDPVAPG
+334 GIWREPIAPG
-344 KYNLNTVAFSA
+344 KYNLNAVAFTA

-363 TIDWASEGRIGT
+363 TIDWATEGRIGT
-375 EVKGVKPTEAK
+375 EVKGVKPPEAK
-386 AAGVLYSFDPLKV
+386 AAAVLYSFDPLKV

-410 VRMVIRIQPANAA
+410 VRMVIRIQPGNAA

-464 TDLQTEALIHAKDK
+464 TDLQTEALAHAKER

-517 DQEAMAQEKRI
+517 DQEALAQEKRI
-528 AVMEKSARADK
+528 AVMEKSSRADK

-559 KVKEADGNR
+559 RVKEADGNR

-574 AQGTRE
+574 AQGT
-580 STILVAQGTK
+580 K

-595 VADANSYKSKIEGD
+595 VADGNSYKSKIEGD
-609 GVAAAYNAQK
+609 GVAAAYIAQK
-619 DAIGQQN
+619 EAIGQQN

-637 AGNIQIVPQVLVQG
+637 AGKIQIVPQVLVGG
-651 GDSGAGGNLFNVWL
+651 GDGSASGNLFNAWL
-665 SQMISQNI
+665 AQMIAQNT
-673 PKNAAKDIKE
+673 PQNEGK
-683 AAE
+683 

>member
-1 VTSRIK
+1 MITGMIEW
-7 DSILVFPL
+7 
-15 STVDTRP
+15 TV
-22 LFQVHIFY
+22 
-30 LGKANLRRTKMI
+30 LGI
-42 PEIEGMTILMAE
+42 
-54 GIAGFIVFIL
+54 IVFIL
-64 FLKGFCLIGPN
+64 LLFILKGFCLIGAY

-82 RMLGR
+82 NMFGR

-109 PGLYWRMPVI
+109 PGLYWRLPII
-119 WSFMKVPVVAID
+119 WSFTKVPVVTID
-131 IASIGIVE
+131 IGSIGIVE
-139 SIDGEPL
+139 SIDGEAL

-152 ADEVECNQFQDAEM
+152 ADEVECNQFQNAEM

-186 RINTRLFNVTSAPAV
+186 RINTKLFNIARAAAV
-201 KIEENTIGIAVAKDG
+201 RIAENTIGVAVAKDG
-216 ISLPSGYVI
+216 IPLPTGYII
-225 APKAMNS
+225 APKAQNN
-232 DGTEVDHKAY
+232 DGTEADHKSY

-255 GPQLDTLQPGI
+255 GPQLNTLQPGI
-266 YFINPNLFDIK
+266 YYINPNLFDIK

-299 LERAPEGPKATGE
+299 LERAPEGPGRSTGE
-312 IKLAGPIHEDVEKI
+312 GKLCGPIHEDVEKI
-326 LIIDKYTR
+326 LITDKYTR
-334 GIWRDPVAPG
+334 GIWREPIAPG
-344 KYNLNTVAFSA
+344 KYNLNAIAFTA

-363 TIDWASEGRIGT
+363 TIDWATEGRIGT
-375 EVKGVKPTEAK
+375 EVKGIKPTEAK

-410 VRMVIRIQPANAA
+410 VRMVIRIQPGNAA

-464 TDLQTEALIHAKDK
+464 TDLQTEALVHAKER

-517 DQEAMAQEKRI
+517 DQEALAQEKRI
-528 AVMEKSARADK
+528 AVMEKSSRADK

-559 KVKEADGNR
+559 RVKEADGIR

-574 AQGTRE
+574 
-580 STILVAQGTK
+580 AQGTK

-595 VADANSYKSKIEGD
+595 VADGNSYKSKIEGD

-619 DAIGQQN
+619 EAIGQQN

-637 AGNIQIVPQVLVQG
+637 AGKIQIVPQILVG
-651 GDSGAGGNLFNVWL
+651 GGEGSASGNLFNAWLAQML
-665 SQMISQNI
+665 SQNP
-673 PKNAAKDIKE
+673 PKKE
-683 AAE
+683 EK

>member
-1 VTSRIK
+1 LITGLLAWIAAGLIV
-7 DSILVFPL
+7 ILVL
-15 STVDTRP
+15 
-22 LFQVHIFY
+22 L
-30 LGKANLRRTKMI
+30 L
-42 PEIEGMTILMAE
+42 ILQ
-54 GIAGFIVFIL
+54 
-64 FLKGFCLIGPN
+64 GFCLIGPN

-82 RMLGR
+82 NMFGK

-97 HGEIGVQAKTLM
+97 NDEIGVQARTLM
-109 PGLYWRMPVI
+109 PGLYWKLPII
-119 WSFMKVPVVAID
+119 WSFTKVPVVMVDID
-131 IASIGIVE
+131 SIGIVE

-152 ADEVECNQFQDAEM
+152 ADEVESNQFQDAEM

-186 RINTRLFNVTSAPAV
+186 RINTRLFNITTAPAV
-201 KIEENTIGIAVAKDG
+201 TIAENTVGIAVAKDG
-216 ISLPSGYVI
+216 IPLPSGYVI
-225 APKAMNS
+225 APKAQNN
-232 DGTEVDHKAY
+232 DGTEADHKAY

-266 YFINPNLFDIK
+266 YYINPNLFDIK
-277 IEDVAEV
+277 VENVAEV

-299 LERAPEGPKATGE
+299 LERTPQGPVGSTNEG
-312 IKLAGPIHEDVEKI
+312 KLCGPIHEDVEKI
-326 LIIDKYTR
+326 LITDKYTR
-334 GIWRDPVAPG
+334 GIWREPIAPG
-344 KYNLNTVAFSA
+344 KYNLNAVAFTA
-355 YQVPTSAV
+355 YEVPTSAV

-375 EVKGVKPTEAK
+375 EVKGVKSSEAK
-386 AAGVLYSFDPLKV
+386 AEVKGVKSPETKAAAVLYSFDPLKV

-410 VRMVIRIQPANAA
+410 VRMVIRIQPGNAA

-464 TDLQTEALIHAKDK
+464 TDLQTEALAHAKER

-517 DQEAMAQEKRI
+517 DQEALAQEKRI
-528 AVMEKSARADK
+528 AVMEKSSRADK
-539 QKDVIDAK
+539 QRDVIDAK

-574 AQGTRE
+574 AQGTKD
-580 STILVAQGTK
+580 STILMAQGTK

-595 VADANSYKSKIEGD
+595 VADGNSYKSKIEGD
-609 GVAAAYNAQK
+609 GVAAAYIAQK
-619 DAIGQQN
+619 EAIGQQN
-626 VAIIKLIQEIA
+626 VAIIKLVQEIA
-637 AGNIQIVPQVLVQG
+637 AGKIQIVPQVLVG
-651 GDSGAGGNLFNVWL
+651 GGEGSASGNLFNAWL
-665 SQMISQNI
+665 SQMISQNTR
-673 PKNAAKDIKE
+673 KNEEI
-683 AAE
+683 